1 MKKSL
6 KYILAATL
14 LIGSISLKAQSTL
27 KIGHIDS
34 QALIM
39 AMPESDSASKK
50 LEASRKQI
58 QETLESLQ
66 VEFNQKYQTYIDK
79 QNTYTELIRSAKE
92 TELQD
97 LNERIQQFQTNAQ
110 QDLQKQQTQ
119 LFQPIQEKAKKNID
133 EVARENGFTYIFDSQ
148 AIIYASDSSEDILP
162 LVKKK
167 MGLK

>member
-1 MKKSL
+1 MKNSL
-6 KYILAATL
+6 KYMLAISML
-14 LIGSISLKAQSTL
+14 VGSIGLKAQSTL

-39 AMPESDSASKK
+39 AMPESDSAQKK
-50 LEASRKQI
+50 LQASQKQI

-66 VEFNQKYQTYIDK
+66 VEFNQKYQAYIDK
-79 QNTYTELIRSAKE
+79 QSTYTDLIRSAKE

-97 LNERIQQFQTNAQ
+97 LNQRIQDFQANAQ
-110 QDLQKQQTQ
+110 QDLQKQQTD
-119 LFQPIQEKAKKNID
+119 LFQPIQDKAKKNID